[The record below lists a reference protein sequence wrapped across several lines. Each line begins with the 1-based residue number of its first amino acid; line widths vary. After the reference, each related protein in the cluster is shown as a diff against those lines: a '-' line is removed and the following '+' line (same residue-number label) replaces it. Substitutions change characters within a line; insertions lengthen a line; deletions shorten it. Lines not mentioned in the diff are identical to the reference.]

1 MRHRISLV
9 FPKLDF
15 RVHTT
20 ENDVASIVLTGTQA
34 VEFIVVKAAE
44 PFSALRVRPDPILKA
59 LLDQLLLCL
68 CDCRF
73 LLVQNGF
80 LFAVCVLYIVED
92 ADIFKVQCFLDDFVG
107 VDAPRTV
114 GTVCLHIAAVIGL
127 TLNIPLT
134 GIGREMNLDVPLCV
148 PRCSQELKHKLFD
161 NFGRQPSS
169 TKPNGNLAGGQV
181 FGLHP
186 FQCFHIDGII
196 IGIELC

>member
-92 ADIFKVQCFLDDFVG
+92 ADIL
-107 VDAPRTV
+107 
-114 GTVCLHIAAVIGL
+114 
-127 TLNIPLT
+127 
-134 GIGREMNLDVPLCV
+134 
-148 PRCSQELKHKLFD
+148 
-161 NFGRQPSS
+161 
-169 TKPNGNLAGGQV
+169 
-181 FGLHP
+181 
-186 FQCFHIDGII
+186 
-196 IGIELC
+196 

>member
-59 LLDQLLLCL
+59 LLDKLLLCL

-73 LLVQNGF
+73 LFVQDDF

-92 ADIFKVQCFLDDFVG
+92 ADILQVQCFLDDLIG

-114 GTVCLHIAAVIGL
+114 GKT
-127 TLNIPLT
+127 
-134 GIGREMNLDVPLCV
+134 R
-148 PRCSQELKHKLFD
+148 
-161 NFGRQPSS
+161 
-169 TKPNGNLAGGQV
+169 
-181 FGLHP
+181 
-186 FQCFHIDGII
+186 
-196 IGIELC
+196 